1 MGHLSHISRTFTF
14 DFDSPDISLYSFVFV
29 PPLHL
34 GTIPYVI
41 QLWEL
46 NKKDELV
53 TKKDP
58 HGCLYVDDNELGE
71 LVKYDDDCSSSR
83 YHSKWKVTSSNQI
96 QLKTDSEFCITFDAP
111 SWSSPDNKDKCI
123 LRYCKDI
130 DRFKYDFVE
139 K

>member
-1 MGHLSHISRTFTF
+1 MNLSLLSC
-14 DFDSPDISLYSFVFV
+14 LV
-29 PPLHL
+29 L
-34 GTIPYVI
+34 
-41 QLWEL
+41 QLWKQ
-46 NKKDELV
+46 NKKDQLV

-58 HGCLYVDDNELGE
+58 NGCLYVDDNEMGE

-96 QLKTDSEFCITFDAP
+96 QLKTDPDYCITYDAP

-130 DRFKYDFVE
+130 DRFEYDFEE